1 MPALVAGI
9 VRSQARSVQGGASP
23 LQVNLLRPVANRNC
37 VAARRGGEQRKANG
51 AVRSESELDSAT
63 LTGEPAIERRS
74 LYLRK
79 QESHDAEGLGG
90 KAIMGGSGVV
100 GDGRLWRDRT
110 REARRPAWRKR
121 RKDSRYRPPRGAER
135 ASESRLRAG
144 VRAPIVAMKP
154 GNAGGAKGC
163 RKVET

>member
-1 MPALVAGI
+1 M
-9 VRSQARSVQGGASP
+9 
-23 LQVNLLRPVANRNC
+23 
-37 VAARRGGEQRKANG
+37 
-51 AVRSESELDSAT
+51 
-63 LTGEPAIERRS
+63 
-74 LYLRK
+74 
-79 QESHDAEGLGG
+79 
-90 KAIMGGSGVV
+90 V

-121 RKDSRYRPPRGAER
+121 AAEVDHH
-135 ASESRLRAG
+135 AG

>member
-1 MPALVAGI
+1 MFSKISSKRELI
-9 VRSQARSVQGGASP
+9 DYLYDSSP
-23 LQVNLLRPVANRNC
+23 GVL
-37 VAARRGGEQRKANG
+37 
-51 AVRSESELDSAT
+51 
-63 LTGEPAIERRS
+63 
-74 LYLRK
+74 
-79 QESHDAEGLGG
+79 

-100 GDGRLWRDRT
+100 GDGRLWRDGT

-135 ASESRLRAG
+135 ASESRLHAG